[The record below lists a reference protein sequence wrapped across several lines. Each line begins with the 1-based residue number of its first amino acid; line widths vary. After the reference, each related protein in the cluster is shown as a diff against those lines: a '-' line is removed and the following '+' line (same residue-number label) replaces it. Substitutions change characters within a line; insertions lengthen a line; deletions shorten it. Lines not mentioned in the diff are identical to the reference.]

1 MNDRDSVIWERK
13 KEKGKLRESEG
24 TFKVQ
29 YSCAYCLMFDKSTYT
44 IYIYLLNYIFLP
56 LLQTTK
62 TELRFN

>member
-44 IYIYLLNYIFLP
+44 ILYLFIKLHIFTFATNYKNRI
-56 LLQTTK
+56 
-62 TELRFN
+62 EI